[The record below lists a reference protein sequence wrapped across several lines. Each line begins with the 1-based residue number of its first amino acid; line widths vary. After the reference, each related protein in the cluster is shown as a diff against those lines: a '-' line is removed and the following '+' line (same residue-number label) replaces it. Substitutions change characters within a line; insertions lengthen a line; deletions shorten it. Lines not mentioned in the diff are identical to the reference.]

1 MILTARGNSLE
12 AGHFDALGDT
22 DANRRVRRSMT
33 APSFPTRTRFSRTIS
48 DKKFRVSGDSPRFLQ
63 ASDSDSLVIGPHDN
77 TDPRACF
84 KIHYFDVLSVPG
96 NVVVLESTSQRYITK
111 DSDNSMKLK
120 AGNDPQQTNQTDD
133 RFFIVHMDQ
142 GDNSIYLK
150 QLHSG
155 NYLSASSSGASL
167 VPSRSEATSFKQF
180 DCNGN

>member
-1 MILTARGNSLE
+1 MTTLILELASRFTTSTCSACPATWWCWSLP
-12 AGHFDALGDT
+12 ASAT
-22 DANRRVRRSMT
+22 
-33 APSFPTRTRFSRTIS
+33 
-48 DKKFRVSGDSPRFLQ
+48 SP
-63 ASDSDSLVIGPHDN
+63 
-77 TDPRACF
+77 
-84 KIHYFDVLSVPG
+84 
-96 NVVVLESTSQRYITK
+96 K